1 MPCSYDYIIFYSTTV
16 LLHKLTRGKDS
27 QSQLRTSRRK
37 KIELK
42 DMILLIGFFSHFKS

>member
-37 KIELK
+37 KELK
-42 DMILLIGFFSHFKS
+42 DMILVIGFFSRFKS